1 MKEYDSAI
9 GAFEKGI
16 EFAMTRSKSNSSII
30 AYNSILVNFGS
41 VLRAARMPL
50 EAQQHLLQG
59 IEWLKGAGTEPS
71 PALYNNL
78 GLVEQDMGNL
88 DSAERYFTIA
98 VENNRRDRESS
109 QESAYMMRVGEK
121 GGDVDAVEEI
131 LKSNLQKIKQRK
143 SDNNLLG

>member
-1 MKEYDSAI
+1 M
-9 GAFEKGI
+9 
-16 EFAMTRSKSNSSII
+16 
-30 AYNSILVNFGS
+30 
-41 VLRAARMPL
+41 LRAARRPL

-98 VENNRRDRESS
+98 VANNRRDRESS

-121 GGDVDAVEEI
+121 GGDVDAVEEDTE
-131 LKSNLQKIKQRK
+131 N
-143 SDNNLLG
+143 